1 MDQQKFL
8 EQLTIVLDPKK
19 GNVKTAT
26 SVLQNEFYK
35 QPESLLFLIQL
46 IISHDNA
53 DLKQLAATQAKS
65 LVSKHWTKI
74 PNEQRQHARSQLFQ
88 ATLSES
94 SSLVRHSSSR
104 LISAIAKIDL
114 EDGEWPELP
123 GLLQQAATSSKASE
137 RAVGV
142 YVLYSILET
151 MGDGFSS
158 KFKELFAL
166 FGKTIKDPESLEV
179 RVNTMLAISKMALV
193 VDAEEDQA
201 STKAFQ
207 NLFPSMVAVLKDTI
221 DNGKE
226 DEIML
231 TFEVF
236 NTLLTAEYQLMS
248 KHFQE
253 LVGFMN
259 EIATNTNM
267 ADDTRTQAI
276 SFLMQCVI
284 YRRLRIQGAKMGE
297 PLTKSMLQIVTEID
311 EASADDDEITPARS
325 ALGLIDTMAQSL
337 PASQVVVPLLDALP
351 QYSRSPNHKNRQ
363 AGILA
368 LGMAVEGAPDFLS
381 TQLHSV
387 MPILFTL
394 LGDPEV
400 TVRQAALQTTARL
413 ADDMPED
420 VTKQHEKLMPLL
432 VKNLTAAMNAY
443 KGEEKGPAVDIM
455 KSGTSAIDA
464 VVGGMDAEEALQYLD
479 ELAPLLQK
487 LFRHPDFKIKALAA
501 GALGS
506 LASTVEGPFL
516 PYLSNS
522 MNAMQEY
529 ITKKEGDEELD
540 LRASCTDA
548 MGEMAVA
555 VGAAE
560 FKDYVRPLMQTSEQ
574 ALHLEHS
581 RLKESTYILWGSL
594 AKVYEEDFAPFL
606 GGVVQGLFEC
616 IDQEEADLEVAL
628 GDSAKDLLG
637 KEVTIAGQKVKVAA
651 ADSDEEAEDGTIED
665 VEIDG
670 EDDSDWGDLA
680 TVTPIALEKEIAIE
694 VIGDVVSHTKT
705 AFLPYFEKTVE
716 KLLPLAEH
724 TYENVRKATISTLHR
739 AYAALYDIAEESGR
753 LQKWKPGL
761 PLQIELSPELK
772 KFGEVLMTATLNV
785 WPEEEDTATV
795 SEISRA
801 LSENLKMTGPGL
813 LSYPDVLTKIVQ
825 TVTDLITKKHA
836 CQIDMGEEALDE
848 EDMESTELEWLVVDS
863 AMDVI
868 SGLAAALGPS
878 FGELWKIFEK
888 QVLRYASGG
897 ESLGRASACGVLA
910 EIITGMEGAVTPY
923 TSQMMT
929 VLLKR
934 LGDEDPQTKS
944 NAAYAIG
951 RLVEKSNDDATVL
964 KAYPQILQKLESV
977 LHITEARCTDNAA
990 GCVSRLILKHKDK
1003 VPVSQ
1008 VLPALVDSGILPLK
1022 DDYQENEPVWKMIVQ
1037 LYRDQEPTVQQ
1048 LTPKL
1053 ASIMMNVLG
1062 EPQDQLTDEVREQ
1075 VQALVEHLK
1084 NMH

>member
-1 MDQQKFL
+1 MDEQKFL
-8 EQLTIVLDPKK
+8 EQLSIVLDPKK
-19 GNVKTAT
+19 GNVKAAT
-26 SVLQNEFYK
+26 SVLQNEYYK
-35 QPESLLFLIQL
+35 RPESLLALIHL
-46 IISHDNA
+46 AISHESA
-53 DLKQLAATQAKS
+53 DLKQLAATQAKP

-74 PNEQRQHARSQLFQ
+74 PNNQRQQARTQLFQ
-88 ATLSES
+88 VTLAEH
-94 SSLVRHSSSR
+94 SSLVRHASSR

-114 EDGEWPELP
+114 DDGEWPELP
-123 GLLQQAATSSKASE
+123 GMLQQAATSSKAAE
-137 RAVGV
+137 RVVGV
-142 YVLYSILET
+142 HVLYSILET
-151 MGDGFSS
+151 MGDDFSS

-166 FGKTIKDPESLEV
+166 FSNTIKDPESLEV
-179 RVNTMLAISKMALV
+179 RVNTLLAISKMALV
-193 VDAEEDQA
+193 IDAEEDQA
-201 STKAFQ
+201 SIRAFQ
-207 NLFPSMVAVLKDTI
+207 NIFPSMVAVLKDTI
-221 DNGKE
+221 DSGKE
-226 DEIML
+226 DQIML
-231 TFEVF
+231 AFEVF

-248 KHFQE
+248 QHFQD
-253 LVGFMN
+253 LVVFMN

-284 YRRLRIQGAKMGE
+284 YRRLRVQGAKMGE
-297 PLTKSMLQIVTEID
+297 PLTKSMLQVVTEID
-311 EASADDDEITPARS
+311 DASAADDDITPARS

-337 PASQVVVPLLDALP
+337 PANQVVVPLLNALP
-351 QYSRSPNHKNRQ
+351 EYSKSSDPKHRQ

-381 TQLHSV
+381 TQLPSV

-394 LGDPEV
+394 LEDSEV
-400 TVRQAALQTTARL
+400 VVRQAALQTTARL

-420 VTKQHEKLMPLL
+420 ISKAHEKLMPLL
-432 VKNLTAAMNAY
+432 VKNLTAAMGAY
-443 KGEEKGPAVDIM
+443 KGEEEGPTVDIM
-455 KSGTSAIDA
+455 KSATSAIDA
-464 VVGGMDAEEALQYLD
+464 VVDGMDADDAVPYLD
-479 ELAPLLQK
+479 KLAPLLQR
-487 LFRHPDFKIKALAA
+487 LFKHPDFKIKALAA

-506 LASTVEGPFL
+506 LASTVEAPFL
-516 PYLSNS
+516 PYLRDS

-529 ITKKEGDEELD
+529 ITKKESEEELD

-555 VGAAE
+555 VGPAE
-560 FKDYVRPLMQTSEQ
+560 FKDYVRPLMETSEE
-574 ALHLEHS
+574 ALRLEHS

-594 AKVYEEDFAPFL
+594 AKVYEADFAPFL
-606 GGVVQGLFEC
+606 DGVVKGLFDC
-616 IDQEEADLEVAL
+616 IDQEEADLEVEL
-628 GDSAKDLLG
+628 GDSARDLLG
-637 KEVTIAGQKVKVAA
+637 KEVTIAGKKVKVAA
-651 ADSDEEAEDGTIED
+651 ADDDDEDGDIED

-670 EDDSDWGDLA
+670 DDDSDWGDLA

-694 VIGDVVSHTKT
+694 VIGDVVSNTKT
-705 AFLPYFEKTVE
+705 AYLPFFEKTIE

-724 TYENVRKATISTLHR
+724 SYENVRKATISTLHR
-739 AYAALYDIAEESGR
+739 AYAALYDISEESGE

-761 PLQIELSPELK
+761 PLQVEPTPVLK

-795 SEISRA
+795 TEISRA
-801 LSENLKMTGPGL
+801 LAENLKMTGPSL
-813 LSYPDVLTKIVQ
+813 LSYPDVLSKIVQ

-836 CQIDMGEEALDE
+836 CQIDMAEEALDD
-848 EDMESTELEWLVVDS
+848 EDLESTELEWLVVDS

-897 ESLGRASACGVLA
+897 EALGRASACGVLA

-944 NAAYAIG
+944 NAAYAVG
-951 RLVEKSNDDATVL
+951 RLVEKSADDGTVV
-964 KAYPQILQKLESV
+964 KAYTQILSKLESI
-977 LHITEARCTDNAA
+977 LHITEARCQDNAA

-1003 VPVSQ
+1003 VPIQQ

-1022 DDYQENEPVWKMIVQ
+1022 EDYQENEPLWKMIVQ
-1037 LYRDQEPTVQQ
+1037 LYREQDPTIQQ

-1053 ASIMMNVLG
+1053 APIMMSVLG
-1062 EPQDQLTDEVREQ
+1062 EPEEQLTDEVREQ